1 MPYVD
6 EDGKMNNFA
15 REPKMY
21 VSEAM
26 DPMQKRNTTV
36 FAAIGALVVVGLMA
50 LAAIVS

>member
-26 DPMQKRNTTV
+26 DPAQKRNATV
-36 FAAIGALVVVGLMA
+36 IMAIGGLLVVGLMA

>member
-26 DPMQKRNTTV
+26 NPVEKRNTTV
-36 FAAIGALVVVGLMA
+36 IAAIGGLVVVGLMA